1 MHRGAWRKKIPKT
14 SRQVSSLLP
23 GQKFMSQYVTVKK
36 NGEKFGVVPDIEKE
50 KINMN
55 EEEKSFED
63 ILENS
68 LLSAPATERD
78 IVDLTLTASPQQPDK
93 KSREVQL
100 LQSVIDKYGEKLGDV
115 TVGNMVSELIS
126 SKQATPAPISVSNN
140 KKGEKTP
147 NDAAKN
153 TSKSDS
159 EKTDR
164 VVEKIR
170 EDTRKILKIV
180 TARNKE
186 NNVSFDEVYA
196 YVEAYYH
203 KPNRVQL
210 IVDEFLDMH
219 EDGGDE
225 RSSSPEIIEVENQS
239 KVKGKGVGKNSKKG
253 NKRSADG
260 ENDTEENKKIKLT
273 ETESNNNE
281 TNKKQNNKNK
291 ITGEKKEKEKQR
303 KKAYYQKTK
312 KK

>member
-1 MHRGAWRKKIPKT
+1 M
-14 SRQVSSLLP
+14 
-23 GQKFMSQYVTVKK
+23 
-36 NGEKFGVVPDIEKE
+36 D
-50 KINMN
+50 

-63 ILENS
+63 IWDNS

-100 LQSVIDKYGEKLGDV
+100 LQAVIDKYGEKLEGV
-115 TVGNMVSELIS
+115 TVDDMVSELIS
-126 SKQATPAPISVSNN
+126 SKQETPALITVSNN
-140 KKGEKTP
+140 KTGRKTP

-153 TSKSDS
+153 TSKTDS
-159 EKTDR
+159 KKTDG
-164 VVEKIR
+164 VVEEIS
-170 EDTRKILKIV
+170 EDTRKILKTV
-180 TARNKE
+180 TARNKKI
-186 NNVSFDEVYA
+186 NVSFDEVFA
-196 YVEAYYH
+196 YVEAHYH

-281 TNKKQNNKNK
+281 TNKKQNNKTK

-303 KKAYYQKTK
+303 KKAFFQKTK
-312 KK
+312 KKLINNRKLTGNTTKTTYQKK